1 MSRDEILQ
9 RLQELR
15 DALPAEA
22 SEVRRSIEEKL
33 NWKAQIIR
41 HPWTAAALTAALGY
55 FIAPKTA
62 ALFSSVVNLS
72 GGEAN
77 NAKPNSGKA
86 DSAEPNIGEPIEFEA
101 STQTASTASVIGA
114 ALATAALRA
123 AIPMAVAAVTKWGAE
138 LVSDHQADMPAVSGR
153 MS

>member
-1 MSRDEILQ
+1 MSATNAMSRDEILQ

-101 STQTASTASVIGA
+101 STQTASTASVM
-114 ALATAALRA
+114 LAGRGFGRSIRPSTGMMTR
-123 AIPMAVAAVTKWGAE
+123 KW
-138 LVSDHQADMPAVSGR
+138 R
-153 MS
+153 K